1 MSNSELTNAF
11 YPSARLHQGDCY
23 EFQLDLEIVLN
34 FTNDH
39 LQFLLPK
46 TDISSFEGQSS
57 RSDSQYLASFGRNSF
72 N

>member
-1 MSNSELTNAF
+1 MSNSDLINVF

-23 EFQLDLEIVLN
+23 DFKFDLEIVLN

-39 LQFLLPK
+39 LQFLLSR
-46 TDISSFEGQSS
+46 TDMSSFEGQSS
-57 RSDSQYLASFGRNSF
+57 RSDSHYLASFGRNSF